1 MRRAA
6 DVLQHTP
13 YAVLLVCCRVHA
25 AESIDVCTVAQSLWT
40 WCNMMHYWHVFVFFC
55 TCTLEKSIGSY
66 VHTGKVHWVIR
77 AHWKSPL
84 GHTLLKSIGSYVQ
97 TGKVHWVIP
106 GHGQSAGH
114 AQAQAAVQLRHTIEF
129 LDSAFLRAHCW
140 SKRYLPSPPWPSC

>member
-66 VHTGKVHWVIR
+66 V
-77 AHWKSPL
+77 
-84 GHTLLKSIGSYVQ
+84 Q